1 MAIREFA
8 YPHSPAEYGVGRS
21 APLPV
26 KANLKK
32 RPLPIDA
39 AGQYVRKAN
48 VLAKHPCVSVDWY
61 ESEDRTLP
69 SVSSF

>member
-1 MAIREFA
+1 MVIREFA
-8 YPHSPAEYGVGRS
+8 YPHSPAEYGAKNH

-32 RPLPIDA
+32 RPLPINDPA
-39 AGQYVRKAN
+39 PKVRKAKN
-48 VLAKHPCVSVDWY
+48 LAKLPCGSVAWY